1 MRILCFFCHKSV
13 SNELPDN
20 TIFRAIATCPECI
33 ESGKDKDDE
42 SIREDWNIRE
52 EENRKKSND

>member
-1 MRILCFFCHKSV
+1 MRIICFYCHKPV
-13 SNELPDN
+13 STELPDN

-42 SIREDWNIRE
+42 AVIGFWDSG
-52 EENRKKSND
+52 NDESEPE